1 MKIRFIITSLVL
13 TLLLFGILETASRAP
28 FVKRHLPMP
37 SRGINH
43 QFLDLYFALI
53 HELKQA
59 KGGIDA
65 VMIGTSQ
72 VAVSFNP
79 EYFSPRYREHTGS
92 DITAFNFGIAG
103 LTLKAEIELM
113 HILIEDYQP
122 EWVLIGLS
130 VPMLSEETRA
140 AEERILTSPWVQYR
154 NNDINFSGF
163 LTEHS
168 CFFRYFLR
176 FRQWLQYPEFSSRI
190 SRKESQVSPYGFSNF
205 KNPSS
210 TKGLV
215 LDPNRVQ
222 RFRNNL
228 SEYSIS
234 KSRVE
239 ELDRILAFRDRTNL
253 IVIEMPV
260 HPYFKTFYRN
270 GEMDHKQTV
279 NVIRNR
285 CLHHSVPFIPDANPT
300 FDSDRIWSQTN
311 HMNALGAEIFSLW
324 LADKL
329 AEAGQ

>member
-1 MKIRFIITSLVL
+1 MKIRFVIISLFL
-13 TLLLFGILETASRAP
+13 ALILFGIPETASRTP
-28 FVKRHLPMP
+28 FVRKHLPMP

-59 KGGIDA
+59 EGGIDA

-79 EYFSPRYREHTGS
+79 KYFSPRYRKHTGA
-92 DITAFNFGIAG
+92 DITAFNFGVAG
-103 LTLKAEIELM
+103 LTLKAEIELLQ
-113 HILIEDYQP
+113 ILIEDYQP
-122 EWVLIGLS
+122 EWILIGLS
-130 VPMLSEETRA
+130 VPMMSEETRA
-140 AEERILTSPWVQYR
+140 AEERILTSPWVKFR
-154 NNDINFSGF
+154 NSDINFPGF

-168 CFFRYFLR
+168 HFFRYFLR
-176 FRQWLQYPEFSSRI
+176 FRQWLQYPDFSDRI

-215 LDPNRVQ
+215 LDPKRIQ

-228 SEYSIS
+228 SKYSIS
-234 KSRVE
+234 KDRVE
-239 ELDRILAFRDRTNL
+239 ELDQLLAFRDRTNL

-260 HPYFKTFYRN
+260 HPYFKTFYKH
-270 GEMDHKQTV
+270 GELDHKQTV
-279 NVIRNR
+279 NVIRSR
-285 CLHHSVPFIPDANPT
+285 CLHHSVPFIPAANPA
-300 FDSDRIWSQTN
+300 FHSDLVWNQTN

-329 AEAGQ
+329 AEAVQ